1 MNQKNS
7 MASRLFF
14 LAFAIFINGLG
25 NALTVSMN
33 LGSAL
38 WTASAVNISNFF
50 SWNLGTTLFGT
61 ALFAAVLTVILLR
74 KFKWK
79 QVLGNIIFMVLFSL
93 VVNYLT
99 SLLMMTPLPEL
110 PYIIKLI
117 IDLIGIVFIGCGI
130 SLYQRVNLIMHPVDD
145 LMKVIRFNYTKGNPV
160 SAQLLTFTPPI
171 IVIIIIFAVS
181 QQLSAV
187 NIGTIFALFFQ
198 GKIVDLADKFLFPNF
213 KYDKMD

>member
-7 MASRLFF
+7 MTSRLFF

-38 WTASAVNISNFF
+38 WTASAVNISSFF
-50 SWNLGTTLFGT
+50 SWNLGLTLFGT
-61 ALFAAVLTVILLR
+61 ALFAALLTIVLLR
-74 KFKWK
+74 QLKLK
-79 QVLGNIIFMVLFSL
+79 QVIGNIIFMVPFSL

-99 SLLMMTPLPEL
+99 SLLMMTSLPEL
-110 PYIIKLI
+110 PYFVKLI

-145 LMKVIRFNYTKGNPV
+145 LMKVIRFKYTNGNPV

-171 IVIIIIFAVS
+171 IIIIIIFAVS
-181 QQLSAV
+181 HQLSAV

-213 KYDKMD
+213 KYENIK